1 MIPSKTVQLPV
12 KTISFAT
19 DAVSRGHDMA
29 LLQKLV
35 RAPSVTCS
43 PTELPV
49 TLPKILVK
57 NQVAYGRLDQALG
70 GDLEIP

>member
-1 MIPSKTVQLPV
+1 MRIDLGQMKFGNDSFKNCSVAKKSYCLPLR
-12 KTISFAT
+12 I
-19 DAVSRGHDMA
+19 SRGHDMA

-49 TLPKILVK
+49 TLPKI
-57 NQVAYGRLDQALG
+57 R
-70 GDLEIP
+70 

>member
-1 MIPSKTVQLPV
+1 
-12 KTISFAT
+12 
-19 DAVSRGHDMA
+19 MA

-35 RAPSVTCS
+35 RVPSVTCS